1 MPLQPGDGGL
11 QQEQVLEHPAG
22 QRDRAQAVALAQQQA
37 AVGDQAGD
45 AVVEARRDHPWRG
58 AGGQVLDDGPDQVM
72 PGDPERLRAA

>member
-37 AVGDQAGD
+37 AVGDQAGHT
-45 AVVEARRDHPWRG
+45 VVEARG
-58 AGGQVLDDGPDQVM
+58 DDPPARCRRPGPR
-72 PGDPERLRAA
+72 PTARIRS